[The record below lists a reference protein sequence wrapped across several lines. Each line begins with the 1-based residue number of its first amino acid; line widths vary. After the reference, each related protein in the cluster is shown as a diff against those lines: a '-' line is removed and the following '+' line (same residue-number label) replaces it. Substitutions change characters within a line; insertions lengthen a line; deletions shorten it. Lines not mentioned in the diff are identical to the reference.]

1 MQTISITN
9 LIYDNIHSF
18 FPLPMEREIHIDLSQ
33 LEFVRPDGIVLLTL
47 LLRQLQLREER
58 AIKISLPNFNEGD
71 YCPLSYLWRI
81 HFFDK
86 LSATTIFEDEDRYK
100 LEQLKNYREHQSTQ
114 FTNII
119 DNVDTSLQRN
129 RLNEIVEVFIG
140 FLRRV
145 KSIKENEVQYLS
157 ELLNETFLNLLD
169 HSKPDEKEPP
179 YYCAQIQC
187 YPKRSGMSLVI
198 GDSGVGIKESLNLAH
213 NFNSEKEAL
222 KAVIEKR
229 ISRFAS
235 SNPERGGGIRR
246 IFSLASNLHI
256 HCRLRSGDAEALL
269 MNDGRTISLKES
281 FPLQG
286 TQIFLWK

>member
-1 MQTISITN
+1 MQIISITN

-18 FPLPMEREIHIDLSQ
+18 FPLPVEKEIHFDLSQ
-33 LEFVRPDGIVLLTL
+33 LEFARPDGIVLLTL
-47 LLRQLQLREER
+47 LIRQLQLREEHT
-58 AIKISLPNFNEGD
+58 IKISLPNLKEGD

-81 HFFDK
+81 HFFEK
-86 LSATTIFEDEDRYK
+86 LGATTIFESEDRYK
-100 LEQLKNYREHQSTQ
+100 LEQLKHYREHQSTQ
-114 FTNII
+114 FTKII
-119 DNVDTSLQRN
+119 DNFDTGLQRI
-129 RLNEIVEVFIG
+129 RLHEIVEVFIG
-140 FLRRV
+140 FLRQA
-145 KSIKENEVQYLS
+145 KSINENEAQYLS
-157 ELLNETFLNLLD
+157 ELLSETFRNLLD
-169 HSKPDEKEPP
+169 HGNPDEKEPP

-187 YPKRSGMSLVI
+187 YPKRTGMSLVI
-198 GDSGVGIKESLNLAH
+198 GDSGVGIKASLNLAH
-213 NFNSEKEAL
+213 HFNSEKEAL

-229 ISRFAS
+229 VSRLVS
-235 SNPERGGGIRR
+235 SNSQRGGGIRR